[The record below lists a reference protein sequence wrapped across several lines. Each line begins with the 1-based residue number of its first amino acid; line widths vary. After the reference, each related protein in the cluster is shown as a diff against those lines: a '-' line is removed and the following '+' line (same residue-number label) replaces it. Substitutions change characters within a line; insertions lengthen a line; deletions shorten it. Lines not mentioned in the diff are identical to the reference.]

1 MKEHGMPLATGKAA
15 TDMNFID
22 CRAGCFFAVVTGMI
36 AEFTS
41 GDDVVSG
48 VLAPVLAGPQVF
60 SGALKTC
67 RLFGTQLV
75 FLGKI
80 RDLAQPHRCLAVKAA
95 AVLAL
100 KSGMTVFG
108 YSLWQARFPCG
119 KKETRSRFTFSKRGL
134 LVERRS
140 PLAIL

>member
-1 MKEHGMPLATGKAA
+1 MKERGMPLATGKAA

-22 CRAGCFFAVVTGMI
+22 CRAGCFFAAMAGVVTES
-36 AEFTS
+36 AR
-41 GDDVVSG
+41 GDDVVRG

-80 RDLAQPHRCLAVKAA
+80 RDLAQLQGSCH
-95 AVLAL
+95 
-100 KSGMTVFG
+100 TV
-108 YSLWQARFPCG
+108 PN
-119 KKETRSRFTFSKRGL
+119 
-134 LVERRS
+134 
-140 PLAIL
+140 